1 MDTKLPFLPFCKD
14 EESKQFAMYVLEN
27 NAGPIVDKTAAV
39 DWCRF
44 ADGKTIYTKPPSQ
57 IRIHVT
63 KIDWNQRLNKYV
75 SREQRLECC
84 CQDR

>member
-1 MDTKLPFLPFCKD
+1 MRD

-75 SREQRLECC
+75 SRARTRMLL
-84 CQDR
+84 